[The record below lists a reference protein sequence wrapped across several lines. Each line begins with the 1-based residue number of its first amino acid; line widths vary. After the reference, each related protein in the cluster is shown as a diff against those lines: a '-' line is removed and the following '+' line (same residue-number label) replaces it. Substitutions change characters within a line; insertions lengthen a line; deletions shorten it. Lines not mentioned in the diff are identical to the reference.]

1 MPTKGR
7 IFAGCTVALVTPF
20 RDGQVDEAAL
30 RSLVEWQISQGTPT
44 LSPVGTTGESPTLTH
59 EEHERVIALVVET
72 ASGRARVM
80 PGTGSN
86 STAEAIRLTRFAA
99 RAGADGALLVAPYY
113 NRPNQE
119 GLYRHFATIAEAVD
133 LPLVL
138 YNIPGRTGRNVE
150 PETVERLAQLGP
162 IVAIKEAA
170 GSLDQV
176 SELVT
181 RTNLTVLSGDDSLT
195 LPMLAV
201 GAEGV
206 VSVVGNLVPR
216 DVRALID
223 AFLAGRLEEA
233 RERHARL
240 FPLCKELLS
249 LAPNP
254 VPLKAAMELLGR
266 GNGELRLPMC
276 AVDGNSREILRQAL
290 FRYGLLT

>member
-1 MPTKGR
+1 M
-7 IFAGCTVALVTPF
+7 FAGCTVALVTPF

-30 RSLVEWQISQGTPT
+30 ESLVEWQISEGTPT

-86 STAEAIRLTRFAA
+86 STAEALRLTRFAA

-113 NRPNQE
+113 NRPSQE

-150 PETVERLAQLGP
+150 PETVERLAKLGP

-206 VSVVGNLVPR
+206 VSVVANLVPR

-223 AFLAGRLEEA
+223 AFLAGKLEEA
-233 RERHARL
+233 RRRHARL
-240 FPLCKELLS
+240 YPLCKELLA

-276 AVDGNSREILRQAL
+276 AVDGDSREILRQAL